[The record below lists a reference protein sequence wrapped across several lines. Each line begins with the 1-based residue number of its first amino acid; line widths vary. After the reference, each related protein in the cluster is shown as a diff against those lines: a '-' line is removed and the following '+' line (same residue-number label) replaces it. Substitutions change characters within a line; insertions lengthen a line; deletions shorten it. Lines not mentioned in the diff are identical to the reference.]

1 MKESILKAI
10 EDKYKLSGGNNGIYI
25 TTLKLTF
32 NIAQKELSKILN
44 ELFTEKLIKVSY
56 GMHGQMAMLKNP
68 KITFFKPKKRK

>member
-10 EDKYKLSGGNNGIYI
+10 EDKHTLSGGNNGIYI

-32 NIAQKELSKILN
+32 NITQKELSKILN
-44 ELFTEKLIKVSY
+44 ELFTEKLIKVCY
-56 GMHGQMAMLKNP
+56 VVNGRMASLKKP